1 MKSHLPLLIEI
12 LTEELPALPLLK
24 ELPHIV
30 EKWQTIAKKHNI
42 TSSPTLYY
50 TPRRLVLYEDT
61 EELPALPLLKE
72 LPHIVEKWQTIAKKH
87 NITSSPTLY
96 YTPRRLVL
104 YEESFVAQ
112 SPDSL
117 IESYGPPLSIAYVDG
132 DKTKGLSKA
141 GESFYKKNNLP
152 LDYELETK
160 IKDNKEVLYYAIT
173 QSGVATSSL
182 LESMV
187 VEWLDSLH
195 FGKSMFW
202 GDVEQSFIRPVRNI
216 LILLGEQSIC
226 VNAFNR
232 HFGKQAQTFIH
243 RDVSFEPLAIT
254 SIEQYFDTLEKNFV
268 ILSQHKR
275 KELILSQIAEL
286 ESNHK
291 IQVEIDPDLLNEIVA
306 ITEYPRAAYGSFDSS
321 FLTLPSEVIITSMKE
336 NQRYFAT
343 YKDSALHNGFVLVS
357 NSTAKDLMPI
367 VQGNQK
373 VLVIITS
380 MKENQRYFATYKDSA
395 LHNGFVLVSNST
407 AKDLMPIVQ
416 GNQKVLKA
424 RLADAMFFYENDL
437 KKGFTPELLEQI
449 VFVDGLGSLLDKS
462 KRESTLA
469 NALLESFAPAL
480 EMDKNEAKQILA
492 QATKYAKADLLTEM
506 VYEFT
511 ELQGIMG
518 YYYAKNFGMHPL
530 VALSIKEQYLPTGE
544 DSALPSH
551 ILSAILALSI
561 KLDNIFALFSI
572 DKIPIF
578 ALFSIDKIPTG
589 SKDPFALRR
598 AANGVIKIITH
609 YDLDFDLLYDM
620 PRLYQAGGYKPSD
633 MQRIEQFFVERLE
646 GMLKINPSIIRS
658 VLNARINGKRVLNL
672 KSIIRNAK
680 ALNAF
685 FEKSDKQALV
695 SLFKRVANILSDE
708 IKPTHIDESLLKFPE
723 EIALF
728 QALKH
733 IKSQT
738 LTLEI
743 DSQIAAL
750 FALKEPLEAFF
761 NSVLVNDENNAIKT
775 NRQMLV
781 FSVHS
786 EFLRI
791 GDMREITL

>member
-24 ELPHIV
+24 ELPHIIQ
-30 EKWQTIAKKHNI
+30 KWQNIAKKHNI
-42 TSSPTLYY
+42 SS
-50 TPRRLVLYEDT
+50 
-61 EELPALPLLKE
+61 A
-72 LPHIVEKWQTIAKKH
+72 
-87 NITSSPTLY
+87 PTLY

-104 YEESFVAQ
+104 YEEGFLAHT
-112 SPDSL
+112 PDSL
-117 IESYGPPLSIAYVDG
+117 IESYGPPLSIAYIDG

-152 LDYELETK
+152 LDYELETR

-173 QSGVATSSL
+173 QKGVETSSL

-187 VEWLDSLH
+187 VEWLHSLQ

-232 HFGKQAQTFIH
+232 HFGKVAQTFVH
-243 RDVSFEPLAIT
+243 RDVSFEPFNIA
-254 SIEQYFDTLEKNFV
+254 SIEQYFDTLKNNFV
-268 ILSQHKR
+268 ILNQHER
-275 KELILSQIAEL
+275 KELILSQIATL
-286 ESNHK
+286 ESTHK
-291 IQVEIDPDLLNEIVA
+291 IKVEIDTDLLEEIVA

-321 FLTLPSEVIITSMKE
+321 FLALPSEVIITSMKE

-357 NSTAKDLMPI
+357 NSTAKDL
-367 VQGNQK
+367 
-373 VLVIITS
+373 S
-380 MKENQRYFATYKDSA
+380 
-395 LHNGFVLVSNST
+395 
-407 AKDLMPIVQ
+407 PIVQ

-449 VFVDGLGSLLDKS
+449 VFVEDLGSLLDKS
-462 KRESTLA
+462 KRESALA
-469 NALLESFAPAL
+469 NTLLESFAPAL
-480 EMDKNEAKQILA
+480 DSIDMDKQQAEQILT

-511 ELQGIMG
+511 ELQGVMG
-518 YYYAKNFGMHPL
+518 YYYAKSFGMHPL
-530 VALSIKEQYLPTGE
+530 VALAIKEQYLPTGE

-572 DKIPIF
+572 DKIP
-578 ALFSIDKIPTG
+578 SG

-598 AANGVIKIITH
+598 AANGVIKIINH

-620 PRLYQAGGYKPSD
+620 PRLYQAGGYKISD
-633 MQRIEQFFVERLE
+633 MKRIEQFFIERLE
-646 GMLKINPSIIRS
+646 GALKINPSIIRS
-658 VLNARINGKRVLNL
+658 VLKARVNNKRVLNL
-672 KSIIRNAK
+672 KNIIRNAK

-708 IKPTHIDESLLKFPE
+708 IKPTHIDESLLKLPE

-728 QALKH
+728 QALKSL
-733 IKSQT
+733 KSQT
-738 LTLEI
+738 FTADA
-743 DSQIAAL
+743 DSQITTL
-750 FALKEPLEAFF
+750 FRLKEPLEAFF

>member
-24 ELPHIV
+24 ELPHIIQ
-30 EKWQTIAKKHNI
+30 KWQNIAKKHNI
-42 TSSPTLYY
+42 SS
-50 TPRRLVLYEDT
+50 
-61 EELPALPLLKE
+61 A
-72 LPHIVEKWQTIAKKH
+72 
-87 NITSSPTLY
+87 PTLY

-104 YEESFVAQ
+104 YEEGFLAHT
-112 SPDSL
+112 PDSL
-117 IESYGPPLSIAYVDG
+117 IESYGPPLSIAYIDG

-152 LDYELETK
+152 LDYELETR

-173 QSGVATSSL
+173 QKGVATSSL

-187 VEWLDSLH
+187 VEWLHSLQ

-202 GDVEQSFIRPVRNI
+202 GDVEQGFIRPVRNI

-226 VNAFNR
+226 VNTFNR
-232 HFGKQAQTFIH
+232 HFGKVAQTFVH
-243 RDVSFEPLAIT
+243 RDVSFEPFNIA
-254 SIEQYFDTLEKNFV
+254 SIEQYFDTLKNNFV
-268 ILSQHKR
+268 ILNQHER

-286 ESNHK
+286 ESAHK
-291 IQVEIDPDLLNEIVA
+291 IQVEIDTDLLNEIVA

-321 FLTLPSEVIITSMKE
+321 FLALPSEVIITSMKE

-343 YKDSALHNGFVLVS
+343 YKDSVLHNGFVLVS
-357 NSTAKDLMPI
+357 NSTAKDL
-367 VQGNQK
+367 
-373 VLVIITS
+373 S
-380 MKENQRYFATYKDSA
+380 
-395 LHNGFVLVSNST
+395 
-407 AKDLMPIVQ
+407 PIVQ

-462 KRESTLA
+462 KRESALA

-480 EMDKNEAKQILA
+480 DSMDTPKDEARQILT

-511 ELQGIMG
+511 ELQGVMG

-572 DKIPIF
+572 DKIP
-578 ALFSIDKIPTG
+578 TG

-609 YDLDFDLLYDM
+609 YDLDFDLLYDI
-620 PRLYQAGGYKPSD
+620 PRLYQAGGYKISD
-633 MQRIEQFFVERLE
+633 MKRIEQFFIERLE
-646 GMLKINPSIIRS
+646 GALKINPSIIRS
-658 VLNARINGKRVLNL
+658 VLKARVNNKRVLNL

-708 IKPTHIDESLLKFPE
+708 IKPTHIDESLLKLPE

-728 QALKH
+728 QALKSL
-733 IKSQT
+733 KSQT
-738 LTLEI
+738 FTADA
-743 DSQIAAL
+743 DSQITTL
-750 FALKEPLEAFF
+750 FRLKEPLEAFF

>member
-24 ELPHIV
+24 ELPHIIQ
-30 EKWQTIAKKHNI
+30 KWQNIAKKHNI
-42 TSSPTLYY
+42 SST
-50 TPRRLVLYEDT
+50 
-61 EELPALPLLKE
+61 
-72 LPHIVEKWQTIAKKH
+72 
-87 NITSSPTLY
+87 PTLY

-104 YEESFVAQ
+104 YEEGFLAHT
-112 SPDSL
+112 PDSL
-117 IESYGPPLSIAYVDG
+117 IESYGPPLSIAYIDG

-152 LDYELETK
+152 LDYELETR

-173 QSGVATSSL
+173 QKGVETSSL

-187 VEWLDSLH
+187 VEWLHSLQ

-232 HFGKQAQTFIH
+232 HFGKVAQTFVH
-243 RDVSFEPLAIT
+243 RDVSFEPFNIA
-254 SIEQYFDTLEKNFV
+254 SIEQYFDTLKNNFV
-268 ILSQHKR
+268 ILNQHER
-275 KELILSQIAEL
+275 KELILSQIATL
-286 ESNHK
+286 ESTHK
-291 IQVEIDPDLLNEIVA
+291 IKVEIDTDLLEEIVA

-321 FLTLPSEVIITSMKE
+321 FLALPSEVIITSMKE

-343 YKDSALHNGFVLVS
+343 YKDSVLHNGFVLVS
-357 NSTAKDLMPI
+357 NSTAKDL
-367 VQGNQK
+367 
-373 VLVIITS
+373 S
-380 MKENQRYFATYKDSA
+380 
-395 LHNGFVLVSNST
+395 
-407 AKDLMPIVQ
+407 PIVQ

-462 KRESTLA
+462 KRESALA

-480 EMDKNEAKQILA
+480 DSIDMDKQQAKQILT

-511 ELQGIMG
+511 ELQGVMG
-518 YYYAKNFGMHPL
+518 YYYAKSFGMHPL
-530 VALSIKEQYLPTGE
+530 VALAIKEQYLPTGE

-561 KLDNIFALFSI
+561 KLDN
-572 DKIPIF
+572 IF

-633 MQRIEQFFVERLE
+633 MKRIEQFFIERLE
-646 GMLKINPSIIRS
+646 GTLKINPSIIRS
-658 VLNARINGKRVLNL
+658 VLKARVNNKRVLNL

-708 IKPTHIDESLLKFPE
+708 IKPTHIDESLLKLPE

-728 QALKH
+728 QALKSL
-733 IKSQT
+733 KSQT
-738 LTLEI
+738 FTADA
-743 DSQIAAL
+743 DSQITTL
-750 FALKEPLEAFF
+750 FRLKEPLEAFF

>member
-24 ELPHIV
+24 ELPHIIQ
-30 EKWQTIAKKHNI
+30 KWQSIAKKHNV
-42 TSSPTLYY
+42 SST
-50 TPRRLVLYEDT
+50 
-61 EELPALPLLKE
+61 
-72 LPHIVEKWQTIAKKH
+72 
-87 NITSSPTLY
+87 PTLY

-104 YEESFVAQ
+104 YEEGFLAHT
-112 SPDSL
+112 PDSL
-117 IESYGPPLSIAYVDG
+117 IESYGPPLSIAYIDG

-152 LDYELETK
+152 LEQELETR

-173 QSGVATSSL
+173 QKGVETSSL

-187 VEWLDSLH
+187 VEWLHSLQ

-202 GDVEQSFIRPVRNI
+202 GDVEQGFIRPVRNI

-232 HFGKQAQTFIH
+232 HFGKQAQTFVH
-243 RDVSFEPLAIT
+243 RDVSFEPFKIT
-254 SIEQYFDTLEKNFV
+254 SIEQYFDTLQKNFV
-268 ILSQHKR
+268 ILSQDKR

-286 ESNHK
+286 ESAHK
-291 IQVEIDPDLLNEIVA
+291 IQVEIDTDLLNEIVA
-306 ITEYPRAAYGSFDSS
+306 ITEYPQAAYGSFDSS
-321 FLTLPSEVIITSMKE
+321 FLALPSEVIITSMKE

-343 YKDSALHNGFVLVS
+343 YKDSVLHNGFVLVS
-357 NSTAKDLMPI
+357 NSTAKDL
-367 VQGNQK
+367 
-373 VLVIITS
+373 
-380 MKENQRYFATYKDSA
+380 
-395 LHNGFVLVSNST
+395 ST
-407 AKDLMPIVQ
+407 IVQ

-449 VFVDGLGSLLDKS
+449 VFVENLGSLLDKS
-462 KRESTLA
+462 KRESALA

-480 EMDKNEAKQILA
+480 DSIDMPKDEARQILT

-511 ELQGIMG
+511 ELQGVMG
-518 YYYAKNFGMHPL
+518 YYYAKNFCFHPL
-530 VALSIKEQYLPTGE
+530 VALAIKEQYLPTGE

-572 DKIPIF
+572 DKIP
-578 ALFSIDKIPTG
+578 SG

-598 AANGVIKIITH
+598 AANGVIKIINH
-609 YDLDFDLLYDM
+609 YDLDFDLLSDM
-620 PRLYQAGGYKPSD
+620 PRLYQAGGYKISD
-633 MQRIEQFFVERLE
+633 MKRIEQFFIERLE
-646 GMLKINPSIIRS
+646 GALKINPSIIRS
-658 VLNARINGKRVLNL
+658 VLKARVNNKRVLNL
-672 KSIIRNAK
+672 KNIIRNTK

-708 IKPTHIDESLLKFPE
+708 IKPTHIDESLLKLPQ

-728 QALKH
+728 QALKSL
-733 IKSQT
+733 KSQA
-738 LTLEI
+738 LAADV
-743 DSQIAAL
+743 DSQITAL
-750 FALKEPLEAFF
+750 FSLKEPLEAFF

>member
-1 MKSHLPLLIEI
+1 M
-12 LTEELPALPLLK
+12 
-24 ELPHIV
+24 
-30 EKWQTIAKKHNI
+30 
-42 TSSPTLYY
+42 
-50 TPRRLVLYEDT
+50 
-61 EELPALPLLKE
+61 
-72 LPHIVEKWQTIAKKH
+72 
-87 NITSSPTLY
+87 
-96 YTPRRLVL
+96 
-104 YEESFVAQ
+104 
-112 SPDSL
+112 
-117 IESYGPPLSIAYVDG
+117 
-132 DKTKGLSKA
+132 
-141 GESFYKKNNLP
+141 
-152 LDYELETK
+152 
-160 IKDNKEVLYYAIT
+160 
-173 QSGVATSSL
+173 ATSSL

-187 VEWLDSLH
+187 VEWLHSLQ

-232 HFGKQAQTFIH
+232 HFGKVAQTFVH
-243 RDVSFEPLAIT
+243 RDVSFEPFNIA
-254 SIEQYFDTLEKNFV
+254 SIEQYFDTLKNNFV
-268 ILSQHKR
+268 ILNQHER

-286 ESNHK
+286 ESAHK
-291 IQVEIDPDLLNEIVA
+291 IQVEIDTDLLNEIVA

-321 FLTLPSEVIITSMKE
+321 FLALPSEVIITSMKE

-343 YKDSALHNGFVLVS
+343 YKDSVLHNGFVLVS
-357 NSTAKDLMPI
+357 NSTAKDL
-367 VQGNQK
+367 
-373 VLVIITS
+373 S
-380 MKENQRYFATYKDSA
+380 
-395 LHNGFVLVSNST
+395 
-407 AKDLMPIVQ
+407 PIVQ

-449 VFVDGLGSLLDKS
+449 VFVEDLGSLLDKS
-462 KRESTLA
+462 KRESALA

-480 EMDKNEAKQILA
+480 DLMDTPKDEARQILT

-511 ELQGIMG
+511 ELQGVMG
-518 YYYAKNFGMHPL
+518 YYYAKSFGMHPL
-530 VALSIKEQYLPTGE
+530 VALAIKEQYLPTGE

-572 DKIPIF
+572 DKIP
-578 ALFSIDKIPTG
+578 TG

-609 YDLDFDLLYDM
+609 YDLDFDLLSDM
-620 PRLYQAGGYKPSD
+620 PKLYQAGGYKPSD
-633 MQRIEQFFVERLE
+633 MKRIEQFFIERLE
-646 GMLKINPSIIRS
+646 GALKINPSIIRS
-658 VLNARINGKRVLNL
+658 VLKARVNNKRVLNL
-672 KSIIRNAK
+672 KNIIRNAK

-708 IKPTHIDESLLKFPE
+708 IKPTHIDESLLKLPE

-728 QALKH
+728 QALKSL
-733 IKSQT
+733 KSQT
-738 LTLEI
+738 FTADA
-743 DSQIAAL
+743 DSQITTL
-750 FALKEPLEAFF
+750 FRLKEPLEAFF

>member
-24 ELPHIV
+24 ELPHIIQ
-30 EKWQTIAKKHNI
+30 KWQNIAKKHNI
-42 TSSPTLYY
+42 SST
-50 TPRRLVLYEDT
+50 
-61 EELPALPLLKE
+61 
-72 LPHIVEKWQTIAKKH
+72 
-87 NITSSPTLY
+87 PTLY

-104 YEESFVAQ
+104 YEEGFLAHT
-112 SPDSL
+112 PDSL
-117 IESYGPPLSIAYVDG
+117 IESYGPPLSIAYIDG

-152 LDYELETK
+152 LDYELETR

-173 QSGVATSSL
+173 QKGVKTSSL

-187 VEWLDSLH
+187 VEWLHSLQ

-232 HFGKQAQTFIH
+232 HFGKVAQTFVH
-243 RDVSFEPLAIT
+243 RDVSFEPFNIA
-254 SIEQYFDTLEKNFV
+254 SIEQYFDTLKNNFV
-268 ILSQHKR
+268 ILNQHER

-286 ESNHK
+286 ESAHK
-291 IQVEIDPDLLNEIVA
+291 IKVEIDTDLLEEIVA

-321 FLTLPSEVIITSMKE
+321 FLALPSEVIITSMKE

-343 YKDSALHNGFVLVS
+343 YKDSVLHNGFVLVS
-357 NSTAKDLMPI
+357 NSTAKDL
-367 VQGNQK
+367 N
-373 VLVIITS
+373 
-380 MKENQRYFATYKDSA
+380 
-395 LHNGFVLVSNST
+395 
-407 AKDLMPIVQ
+407 PIVQ

-449 VFVDGLGSLLDKS
+449 VFVEDLGSLLDKS
-462 KRESTLA
+462 KRESALA

-480 EMDKNEAKQILA
+480 DSMDTPKDEAKRILT

-511 ELQGIMG
+511 ELQGVMG
-518 YYYAKNFGMHPL
+518 YYYAKSFGMHPL
-530 VALSIKEQYLPTGE
+530 VALAIKEQYLPTGE

-572 DKIPIF
+572 DKIP
-578 ALFSIDKIPTG
+578 TG

-598 AANGVIKIITH
+598 AANGVIKIINH

-620 PRLYQAGGYKPSD
+620 PKLYQAGGYKISD
-633 MQRIEQFFVERLE
+633 MKRIEQFFIERLE
-646 GMLKINPSIIRS
+646 GALKINPSIIRS
-658 VLNARINGKRVLNL
+658 VLKARVNNKRVLNL

-708 IKPTHIDESLLKFPE
+708 IKPTHIDESLLKLPE

-728 QALKH
+728 QALKSL
-733 IKSQT
+733 KSQT
-738 LTLEI
+738 FTADA
-743 DSQIAAL
+743 DSQITTL
-750 FALKEPLEAFF
+750 FRLKEPLEAFF

>member
-12 LTEELPALPLLK
+12 L
-24 ELPHIV
+24 
-30 EKWQTIAKKHNI
+30 
-42 TSSPTLYY
+42 
-50 TPRRLVLYEDT
+50 T

-187 VEWLDSLH
+187 VEWLDSLQ

-202 GDVEQSFIRPVRNI
+202 GDVEQGFIRPVRNI

-373 VLVIITS
+373 VL
-380 MKENQRYFATYKDSA
+380 
-395 LHNGFVLVSNST
+395 
-407 AKDLMPIVQ
+407 
-416 GNQKVLKA
+416 KA

-469 NALLESFAPAL
+469 NALLESFAPTL
-480 EMDKNEAKQILA
+480 EMDKNEAEQILT

-511 ELQGIMG
+511 ELQGVMG

-561 KLDNIFALFSI
+561 KLDN
-572 DKIPIF
+572 IF

>member
-24 ELPHIV
+24 ELPHIIQ
-30 EKWQTIAKKHNI
+30 KWQSIAKKHNV
-42 TSSPTLYY
+42 SST
-50 TPRRLVLYEDT
+50 
-61 EELPALPLLKE
+61 
-72 LPHIVEKWQTIAKKH
+72 
-87 NITSSPTLY
+87 PTLY

-104 YEESFVAQ
+104 YEEGFLAHT
-112 SPDSL
+112 PDSL
-117 IESYGPPLSIAYVDG
+117 IESYGPPLSIAYIDG

-152 LDYELETK
+152 LEQELETR

-173 QSGVATSSL
+173 QKGVETSSL

-187 VEWLDSLH
+187 VEWLHSLQ

-202 GDVEQSFIRPVRNI
+202 GDVEQGFIRPVRNI

-232 HFGKQAQTFIH
+232 HFGKQAQTFVH
-243 RDVSFEPLAIT
+243 RDVSFEPFKIT
-254 SIEQYFDTLEKNFV
+254 SIEQYFDTLQKNFV
-268 ILSQHKR
+268 ILSQDKR

-286 ESNHK
+286 ESAHK
-291 IQVEIDPDLLNEIVA
+291 IQVEIDTDLLNEIVA
-306 ITEYPRAAYGSFDSS
+306 ITEYPQAAYGSFDSS
-321 FLTLPSEVIITSMKE
+321 FLALPSEVIITSMKE

-343 YKDSALHNGFVLVS
+343 YKDSVLHNGFVLVS
-357 NSTAKDLMPI
+357 NSTAKDL
-367 VQGNQK
+367 
-373 VLVIITS
+373 S
-380 MKENQRYFATYKDSA
+380 
-395 LHNGFVLVSNST
+395 
-407 AKDLMPIVQ
+407 PIVQ

-449 VFVDGLGSLLDKS
+449 VFVENLGSLLDKS
-462 KRESTLA
+462 KRESALA

-480 EMDKNEAKQILA
+480 DSIDMPKDEARQILT

-511 ELQGIMG
+511 ELQGVMG
-518 YYYAKNFGMHPL
+518 YYYAKNFCFHPL
-530 VALSIKEQYLPTGE
+530 VALAIKEQYLPTGE

-572 DKIPIF
+572 DKIP
-578 ALFSIDKIPTG
+578 SG

-598 AANGVIKIITH
+598 AANGVIKIINH
-609 YDLDFDLLYDM
+609 YDLDFDLLSDM
-620 PRLYQAGGYKPSD
+620 PRLYQAGGYKISD
-633 MQRIEQFFVERLE
+633 MKRIEQFFIERLE
-646 GMLKINPSIIRS
+646 GALKINPSIIRS
-658 VLNARINGKRVLNL
+658 VLKARVNNKRVLNL
-672 KSIIRNAK
+672 KNIIRNTK

-695 SLFKRVANILSDE
+695 SLFRRVANILSDE
-708 IKPTHIDESLLKFPE
+708 IKPTHIDESLLKLPQ

-728 QALKH
+728 QALKSL
-733 IKSQT
+733 KSQA
-738 LTLEI
+738 LAADV
-743 DSQIAAL
+743 DSQITAL
-750 FALKEPLEAFF
+750 FSLKEPLEAFF

>member
-1 MKSHLPLLIEI
+1 MKSHHPSHLPLLIEI

-24 ELPHIV
+24 ELPHIIQ
-30 EKWQTIAKKHNI
+30 KWQNIAKKHNI
-42 TSSPTLYY
+42 SST
-50 TPRRLVLYEDT
+50 
-61 EELPALPLLKE
+61 
-72 LPHIVEKWQTIAKKH
+72 
-87 NITSSPTLY
+87 PTLY

-104 YEESFVAQ
+104 YEEGFLAHT
-112 SPDSL
+112 PDSL
-117 IESYGPPLSIAYVDG
+117 IESYGPPLSIAYIDG

-152 LDYELETK
+152 LDYELETR

-173 QSGVATSSL
+173 QKGVKTSSL

-187 VEWLDSLH
+187 VEWLHSLQ

-232 HFGKQAQTFIH
+232 HFGKVAQTFVH
-243 RDVSFEPLAIT
+243 RDVSFEPFTIT
-254 SIEQYFDTLEKNFV
+254 SIEQYFDTLKNNFV
-268 ILSQHKR
+268 ILNQHER
-275 KELILSQIAEL
+275 KELILSQIATL
-286 ESNHK
+286 ESTHK
-291 IQVEIDPDLLNEIVA
+291 IKVEIDTDLLEEIVA

-321 FLTLPSEVIITSMKE
+321 FLALPSEVIITSMKE

-343 YKDSALHNGFVLVS
+343 YKDSVLHNGFVLVS
-357 NSTAKDLMPI
+357 NSTAKDL
-367 VQGNQK
+367 
-373 VLVIITS
+373 S
-380 MKENQRYFATYKDSA
+380 
-395 LHNGFVLVSNST
+395 
-407 AKDLMPIVQ
+407 PIVQ

-449 VFVDGLGSLLDKS
+449 VFVENLGSLLDKS
-462 KRESTLA
+462 KRESALA
-469 NALLESFAPAL
+469 NTLLESFAPAL
-480 EMDKNEAKQILA
+480 DSMDTPKDEAKRILT

-511 ELQGIMG
+511 ELQGVMG
-518 YYYAKNFGMHPL
+518 YYYAKSFGMHPL
-530 VALSIKEQYLPTGE
+530 VALAIKEQYLPTGE

-572 DKIPIF
+572 DKIP
-578 ALFSIDKIPTG
+578 TG

-609 YDLDFDLLYDM
+609 YDLDFDLLSDM
-620 PRLYQAGGYKPSD
+620 PRLYQAGGYKISD
-633 MQRIEQFFVERLE
+633 MKRIEQFFIERLE
-646 GMLKINPSIIRS
+646 GALKINPSIIRS
-658 VLNARINGKRVLNL
+658 VLKARVNNKRVLNL

-708 IKPTHIDESLLKFPE
+708 IKPTHIDESLLKLPE

-728 QALKH
+728 QALKSL
-733 IKSQT
+733 KSQT
-738 LTLEI
+738 FTADA
-743 DSQIAAL
+743 DSQITTL
-750 FALKEPLEAFF
+750 FRLKEPLEAFF

>member
-24 ELPHIV
+24 ELPHIIQ
-30 EKWQTIAKKHNI
+30 KWQSIAKKHNV
-42 TSSPTLYY
+42 SST
-50 TPRRLVLYEDT
+50 
-61 EELPALPLLKE
+61 
-72 LPHIVEKWQTIAKKH
+72 
-87 NITSSPTLY
+87 PTLY

-104 YEESFVAQ
+104 YEEGFLAHT
-112 SPDSL
+112 PDSL
-117 IESYGPPLSIAYVDG
+117 IESYGPPLSIAYIDG

-152 LDYELETK
+152 LEQELETR

-173 QSGVATSSL
+173 QKGVETSSL

-187 VEWLDSLH
+187 VEWLHSLQ

-202 GDVEQSFIRPVRNI
+202 GDVEQGFIRPVRNI

-232 HFGKQAQTFIH
+232 HFGKQAQTFVH
-243 RDVSFEPLAIT
+243 RDVSFEPFKIT
-254 SIEQYFDTLEKNFV
+254 SIEQYFDTLQKNFV
-268 ILSQHKR
+268 ILSQDKR

-286 ESNHK
+286 ESAHK
-291 IQVEIDPDLLNEIVA
+291 IQVEIDTDLLNEIVA
-306 ITEYPRAAYGSFDSS
+306 ITEYPQAAYGSFDSS
-321 FLTLPSEVIITSMKE
+321 FLALPSEVIITSMKE

-343 YKDSALHNGFVLVS
+343 YKDSVLHNGFVLVS
-357 NSTAKDLMPI
+357 NSTAKDL
-367 VQGNQK
+367 
-373 VLVIITS
+373 S
-380 MKENQRYFATYKDSA
+380 
-395 LHNGFVLVSNST
+395 
-407 AKDLMPIVQ
+407 PIVQ

-449 VFVDGLGSLLDKS
+449 VFVENLGSLLDKS
-462 KRESTLA
+462 KRESALA

-480 EMDKNEAKQILA
+480 DSIDMPKDEARQILT

-511 ELQGIMG
+511 ELQGVMG
-518 YYYAKNFGMHPL
+518 YYYAKNFCFHPL
-530 VALSIKEQYLPTGE
+530 VALAIKEQYLPTGE

-572 DKIPIF
+572 DKIP
-578 ALFSIDKIPTG
+578 SG

-598 AANGVIKIITH
+598 AANGVIKIINH
-609 YDLDFDLLYDM
+609 YDLDFDLLSDM
-620 PRLYQAGGYKPSD
+620 PRLYQAGGYKISD
-633 MQRIEQFFVERLE
+633 MKRIEQFFIERLE
-646 GMLKINPSIIRS
+646 GALKINPSIIRS
-658 VLNARINGKRVLNL
+658 VLKARVNNKRVLNL
-672 KSIIRNAK
+672 KNIIRNTK

-708 IKPTHIDESLLKFPE
+708 IKPTHIDESLLKLPQ

-728 QALKH
+728 QALKSL
-733 IKSQT
+733 KSQT
-738 LTLEI
+738 LAADV
-743 DSQIAAL
+743 DSQITAL
-750 FALKEPLEAFF
+750 FSLKEPLEAFF

>member
-24 ELPHIV
+24 ELPHIIQ
-30 EKWQTIAKKHNI
+30 KWQNIAKKHNI
-42 TSSPTLYY
+42 SST
-50 TPRRLVLYEDT
+50 
-61 EELPALPLLKE
+61 
-72 LPHIVEKWQTIAKKH
+72 
-87 NITSSPTLY
+87 PTLY

-104 YEESFVAQ
+104 YEEGFLAHT
-112 SPDSL
+112 PDSL
-117 IESYGPPLSIAYVDG
+117 IESYGPPLSIAYIDG

-152 LDYELETK
+152 LDYELETR

-173 QSGVATSSL
+173 QKGVETSSL

-187 VEWLDSLH
+187 VEWLHSLQ

-232 HFGKQAQTFIH
+232 HFGKVAQTFVH
-243 RDVSFEPLAIT
+243 RDVSFEPFNIA
-254 SIEQYFDTLEKNFV
+254 SIEQYFDTLKNNFV
-268 ILSQHKR
+268 ILNQHER

-286 ESNHK
+286 ESAHK
-291 IQVEIDPDLLNEIVA
+291 IQVEIDTDLLEEIVA

-321 FLTLPSEVIITSMKE
+321 FLALPSEVIITSMKE

-343 YKDSALHNGFVLVS
+343 YKDSVLHNGFVLVS
-357 NSTAKDLMPI
+357 NSTAKDL
-367 VQGNQK
+367 
-373 VLVIITS
+373 S
-380 MKENQRYFATYKDSA
+380 
-395 LHNGFVLVSNST
+395 
-407 AKDLMPIVQ
+407 PIVQ

-449 VFVDGLGSLLDKS
+449 VFVEDLGSLLDKS
-462 KRESTLA
+462 KRESALA

-480 EMDKNEAKQILA
+480 DSMDTPKDEAKRILT

-511 ELQGIMG
+511 ELQGVMG
-518 YYYAKNFGMHPL
+518 YYYAKSFGMHPL
-530 VALSIKEQYLPTGE
+530 VALAIKEQYLPTGE

-572 DKIPIF
+572 DKIP
-578 ALFSIDKIPTG
+578 SG

-598 AANGVIKIITH
+598 AANGVIKIINH
-609 YDLDFDLLYDM
+609 YDLDFDLLYDI
-620 PRLYQAGGYKPSD
+620 PRLYQAGGYKISD
-633 MQRIEQFFVERLE
+633 MKRIEQFFIERLE
-646 GMLKINPSIIRS
+646 GALKINPSIIRS
-658 VLNARINGKRVLNL
+658 VLKARVNNKRVLNL
-672 KSIIRNAK
+672 KNIIRNAK

-708 IKPTHIDESLLKFPE
+708 LKPTHIDESLLKLPE

-728 QALKH
+728 QALKSL
-733 IKSQT
+733 KSQA
-738 LTLEI
+738 LAADV
-743 DSQIAAL
+743 DSQITAL
-750 FALKEPLEAFF
+750 FSLKEPLEAFF

>member
-42 TSSPTLYY
+42 T
-50 TPRRLVLYEDT
+50 
-61 EELPALPLLKE
+61 
-72 LPHIVEKWQTIAKKH
+72 
-87 NITSSPTLY
+87 NITSSPKLY

-117 IESYGPPLSIAYVDG
+117 IESYGPPLSIAYIDG

-187 VEWLDSLH
+187 VEWLDSLQ

-232 HFGKQAQTFIH
+232 HFGKVAQTFVH

-286 ESNHK
+286 ESNYK
-291 IQVEIDPDLLNEIVA
+291 IQVEIDTDLLNEIVA

-321 FLTLPSEVIITSMKE
+321 FLTLPSE
-336 NQRYFAT
+336 
-343 YKDSALHNGFVLVS
+343 
-357 NSTAKDLMPI
+357 
-367 VQGNQK
+367 
-373 VLVIITS
+373 VIITS

-469 NALLESFAPAL
+469 NALLESFAPTL

-561 KLDNIFALFSI
+561 KLDN
-572 DKIPIF
+572 IF

-708 IKPTHIDESLLKFPE
+708 IKPTHIDESLLKLPE

-738 LTLEI
+738 LALEI

>member
-50 TPRRLVLYEDT
+50 TPRRLVLYE
-61 EELPALPLLKE
+61 
-72 LPHIVEKWQTIAKKH
+72 
-87 NITSSPTLY
+87 
-96 YTPRRLVL
+96 
-104 YEESFVAQ
+104 ESFVTQ

-117 IESYGPPLSIAYVDG
+117 IESYGPPLSIAYIDG

-187 VEWLDSLH
+187 VEWLDSLQ

-202 GDVEQSFIRPVRNI
+202 GDVEQGFIRPVRNI

-232 HFGKQAQTFIH
+232 HFGKVAQTFVH
-243 RDVSFEPLAIT
+243 RDVSFEPLTIT

-286 ESNHK
+286 ESNYK
-291 IQVEIDPDLLNEIVA
+291 IQVEIDTDLLNEIVA

-321 FLTLPSEVIITSMKE
+321 FLTLPSE
-336 NQRYFAT
+336 
-343 YKDSALHNGFVLVS
+343 
-357 NSTAKDLMPI
+357 
-367 VQGNQK
+367 
-373 VLVIITS
+373 VIITS

-480 EMDKNEAKQILA
+480 ETDKNEAKQILA

-561 KLDNIFALFSI
+561 KLDN
-572 DKIPIF
+572 IF

-708 IKPTHIDESLLKFPE
+708 IKPTHIDESLLKLPE

>member
-24 ELPHIV
+24 ELPHIIQ
-30 EKWQTIAKKHNI
+30 KWQSIAKKHNI
-42 TSSPTLYY
+42 GST
-50 TPRRLVLYEDT
+50 
-61 EELPALPLLKE
+61 
-72 LPHIVEKWQTIAKKH
+72 
-87 NITSSPTLY
+87 PTLY

-104 YEESFVAQ
+104 YEEGFLAHT
-112 SPDSL
+112 PDSL
-117 IESYGPPLSIAYVDG
+117 IESYGPPLSIAYIDG

-152 LDYELETK
+152 LDYELETR

-173 QSGVATSSL
+173 QKGVETSSL

-187 VEWLDSLH
+187 VEWLHSLQ

-232 HFGKQAQTFIH
+232 HFGKVAQTFVH
-243 RDVSFEPLAIT
+243 RDVSFEPFNIA
-254 SIEQYFDTLEKNFV
+254 SIEQYFDTLKNNFV
-268 ILSQHKR
+268 ILNQHER
-275 KELILSQIAEL
+275 KELILSQIATL
-286 ESNHK
+286 ESTHK
-291 IQVEIDPDLLNEIVA
+291 IKVEIDTDLLNEIVA

-321 FLTLPSEVIITSMKE
+321 FLALPSEVIITSMKE

-343 YKDSALHNGFVLVS
+343 YKDSVLHNGFVLVS
-357 NSTAKDLMPI
+357 NSTAKDL
-367 VQGNQK
+367 
-373 VLVIITS
+373 S
-380 MKENQRYFATYKDSA
+380 
-395 LHNGFVLVSNST
+395 
-407 AKDLMPIVQ
+407 PIVQ

-449 VFVDGLGSLLDKS
+449 VFVEDLGSLLDKS
-462 KRESTLA
+462 KRESALA

-480 EMDKNEAKQILA
+480 DSMDTPKDEARQILT

-511 ELQGIMG
+511 ELQGVMG
-518 YYYAKNFGMHPL
+518 YYYAKSFGMHPL
-530 VALSIKEQYLPTGE
+530 VALAIKEQYLPTGE

-561 KLDNIFALFSI
+561 KLDN
-572 DKIPIF
+572 IF

-609 YDLDFDLLYDM
+609 YDLDFDLLYDI

-633 MQRIEQFFVERLE
+633 IKRIEQFFIERLE
-646 GMLKINPSIIRS
+646 GALKINPSIIRS
-658 VLNARINGKRVLNL
+658 VLKARVNNKRVLNL
-672 KSIIRNAK
+672 KNIIRNAK

-708 IKPTHIDESLLKFPE
+708 IKPTHIDESLLKLPE

-728 QALKH
+728 QALKSL
-733 IKSQT
+733 KSQT
-738 LTLEI
+738 FTADA
-743 DSQIAAL
+743 DSQITTL
-750 FALKEPLEAFF
+750 FRLKEPLEAFF

>member
-24 ELPHIV
+24 ELPHIIQ
-30 EKWQTIAKKHNI
+30 KWQSIAKKHNV
-42 TSSPTLYY
+42 SST
-50 TPRRLVLYEDT
+50 
-61 EELPALPLLKE
+61 
-72 LPHIVEKWQTIAKKH
+72 
-87 NITSSPTLY
+87 PTLY

-104 YEESFVAQ
+104 YEEGFLAHT
-112 SPDSL
+112 PDSL
-117 IESYGPPLSIAYVDG
+117 IESYGPPLSIAYIDG

-152 LDYELETK
+152 LEQELETR

-173 QSGVATSSL
+173 QKGVETSSL

-187 VEWLDSLH
+187 VEWLHSLQ

-202 GDVEQSFIRPVRNI
+202 GDVEQGFIRPVRNI

-232 HFGKQAQTFIH
+232 HFGKQAQTFVH
-243 RDVSFEPLAIT
+243 RDVSFEPFKIT
-254 SIEQYFDTLEKNFV
+254 SIEQYFDTLQKNFV
-268 ILSQHKR
+268 ILSQDKR

-286 ESNHK
+286 ESAHK
-291 IQVEIDPDLLNEIVA
+291 IQVEIDTDLLNEIVA
-306 ITEYPRAAYGSFDSS
+306 ITEYPQAAYGSFDSS
-321 FLTLPSEVIITSMKE
+321 FLALPSEVIITSMKE

-343 YKDSALHNGFVLVS
+343 YKDSVLHNGFVLVS
-357 NSTAKDLMPI
+357 NSTAKDL
-367 VQGNQK
+367 
-373 VLVIITS
+373 S
-380 MKENQRYFATYKDSA
+380 
-395 LHNGFVLVSNST
+395 
-407 AKDLMPIVQ
+407 PIVQ

-449 VFVDGLGSLLDKS
+449 VFVENLGSLLDKS
-462 KRESTLA
+462 KRESALA

-480 EMDKNEAKQILA
+480 DSIDMPKDEARQILT

-511 ELQGIMG
+511 ELQGVMG
-518 YYYAKNFGMHPL
+518 YYYAKNFCFHPL
-530 VALSIKEQYLPTGE
+530 VALAIKEQYLPTGE

-572 DKIPIF
+572 DKIP
-578 ALFSIDKIPTG
+578 SG

-598 AANGVIKIITH
+598 TANGVIKIINH
-609 YDLDFDLLYDM
+609 YDLDFDLLSDM
-620 PRLYQAGGYKPSD
+620 PRLYQAGGYKISD
-633 MQRIEQFFVERLE
+633 MKRIEQFFIERLE
-646 GMLKINPSIIRS
+646 GALKINLSIIRS
-658 VLNARINGKRVLNL
+658 VLKARVNNKRVLNL
-672 KSIIRNAK
+672 KNIIRNAK

-695 SLFKRVANILSDE
+695 SLFRRVANILSDE
-708 IKPTHIDESLLKFPE
+708 IKPTHIDESLLKLPQ

-728 QALKH
+728 QALKSL
-733 IKSQT
+733 KSQA
-738 LTLEI
+738 LTADV
-743 DSQIAAL
+743 DSQITAL
-750 FALKEPLEAFF
+750 FSLKEPLEAFF

>member
-1 MKSHLPLLIEI
+1 MKSHHPSHLPLLIEI

-24 ELPHIV
+24 ELPHIIQ
-30 EKWQTIAKKHNI
+30 KWQNIAKKHNI
-42 TSSPTLYY
+42 SST
-50 TPRRLVLYEDT
+50 
-61 EELPALPLLKE
+61 
-72 LPHIVEKWQTIAKKH
+72 
-87 NITSSPTLY
+87 PTLY

-104 YEESFVAQ
+104 YEEGFLAHT
-112 SPDSL
+112 PDSL
-117 IESYGPPLSIAYVDG
+117 IESYGPPLSIAYIDG

-152 LDYELETK
+152 LDYELETR

-173 QSGVATSSL
+173 QKGVETSSL

-187 VEWLDSLH
+187 VEWLHSLQ

-202 GDVEQSFIRPVRNI
+202 GDVEQGFIRPVRNI

-232 HFGKQAQTFIH
+232 HFGKVAQTFVH
-243 RDVSFEPLAIT
+243 RDVSFEPFNIA
-254 SIEQYFDTLEKNFV
+254 SIEQYFDTLKNNFV
-268 ILSQHKR
+268 ILNQHER
-275 KELILSQIAEL
+275 KELILSQIATL
-286 ESNHK
+286 ESTHK
-291 IQVEIDPDLLNEIVA
+291 IKVEIDTDLLNEIVA

-321 FLTLPSEVIITSMKE
+321 FLALPSEVIITSMKE

-343 YKDSALHNGFVLVS
+343 YKDSVLHNGFVLVS
-357 NSTAKDLMPI
+357 NSTAKDL
-367 VQGNQK
+367 
-373 VLVIITS
+373 S
-380 MKENQRYFATYKDSA
+380 
-395 LHNGFVLVSNST
+395 
-407 AKDLMPIVQ
+407 PIVQ

-449 VFVDGLGSLLDKS
+449 VFVEDLGSLLDKS
-462 KRESTLA
+462 KRESALA

-480 EMDKNEAKQILA
+480 DSMDTPKDEAKRILT

-511 ELQGIMG
+511 ELQGVMG
-518 YYYAKNFGMHPL
+518 YYYAKSFGMHPL
-530 VALSIKEQYLPTGE
+530 VALAIKEQYLPTGE

-561 KLDNIFALFSI
+561 KLDN
-572 DKIPIF
+572 IF

-620 PRLYQAGGYKPSD
+620 PRLYQAGGYKISD
-633 MQRIEQFFVERLE
+633 MKRIEQFFIERLE
-646 GMLKINPSIIRS
+646 GALKINPSIIRS
-658 VLNARINGKRVLNL
+658 VLKARVNNKRVLNL
-672 KSIIRNAK
+672 KSIIHNAK

-708 IKPTHIDESLLKFPE
+708 IKPTHIDESLLKLPE

-728 QALKH
+728 QALKSL
-733 IKSQT
+733 KSQA
-738 LTLEI
+738 LAADV

-750 FALKEPLEAFF
+750 FRLKEPLEAFF

>member
-24 ELPHIV
+24 ELPHIIQ
-30 EKWQTIAKKHNI
+30 KWQNIAKKHNI
-42 TSSPTLYY
+42 SS
-50 TPRRLVLYEDT
+50 
-61 EELPALPLLKE
+61 A
-72 LPHIVEKWQTIAKKH
+72 
-87 NITSSPTLY
+87 PTLY

-104 YEESFVAQ
+104 YEEGFLAHT
-112 SPDSL
+112 PDSL
-117 IESYGPPLSIAYVDG
+117 IESYGPPLSIAYIDG

-152 LDYELETK
+152 LDYELETR

-173 QSGVATSSL
+173 QKGVKTSSL

-187 VEWLDSLH
+187 VEWLHSLQ

-232 HFGKQAQTFIH
+232 HFGKIAQTFIH
-243 RDVSFEPLAIT
+243 RDVSFEPFKIT
-254 SIEQYFDTLEKNFV
+254 SIEQYFDTLKNNFV
-268 ILSQHKR
+268 ILNQHER

-286 ESNHK
+286 ESAHK
-291 IQVEIDPDLLNEIVA
+291 IQVEIDTDLLEEIVA

-321 FLTLPSEVIITSMKE
+321 FLALPSEVIITSMKE

-343 YKDSALHNGFVLVS
+343 YKDSVLHNGFVLVS
-357 NSTAKDLMPI
+357 NSTAKDL
-367 VQGNQK
+367 
-373 VLVIITS
+373 S
-380 MKENQRYFATYKDSA
+380 
-395 LHNGFVLVSNST
+395 
-407 AKDLMPIVQ
+407 PIVQ

-449 VFVDGLGSLLDKS
+449 VFVEDLGSLLDKS
-462 KRESTLA
+462 KRESALA

-480 EMDKNEAKQILA
+480 DSMDTPKDEAKRILT

-511 ELQGIMG
+511 ELQGVMG
-518 YYYAKNFGMHPL
+518 YYYAKSFGMHPL
-530 VALSIKEQYLPTGE
+530 VALAIKEQYLPTGE

-572 DKIPIF
+572 DKIP
-578 ALFSIDKIPTG
+578 SG

-598 AANGVIKIITH
+598 AANGVIKIINH

-620 PRLYQAGGYKPSD
+620 PRLYQAGGYKISD
-633 MQRIEQFFVERLE
+633 MKRIEQFFIERLE
-646 GMLKINPSIIRS
+646 GALKINPSIIRS
-658 VLNARINGKRVLNL
+658 VLKARVNNKRVLNL

-708 IKPTHIDESLLKFPE
+708 IKPTHIDESLLKLPE

-728 QALKH
+728 QALKSL
-733 IKSQT
+733 KSQT
-738 LTLEI
+738 FTADA
-743 DSQIAAL
+743 DSQITTL
-750 FALKEPLEAFF
+750 FRLKEPLEAFF

>member
-12 LTEELPALPLLK
+12 L
-24 ELPHIV
+24 
-30 EKWQTIAKKHNI
+30 
-42 TSSPTLYY
+42 
-50 TPRRLVLYEDT
+50 T

-187 VEWLDSLH
+187 VEWLDSLQ

-202 GDVEQSFIRPVRNI
+202 GDVEQGFIRPVRNI

-373 VLVIITS
+373 VL
-380 MKENQRYFATYKDSA
+380 
-395 LHNGFVLVSNST
+395 
-407 AKDLMPIVQ
+407 
-416 GNQKVLKA
+416 KA

-469 NALLESFAPAL
+469 NALLESFAPTL
-480 EMDKNEAKQILA
+480 EMDKNEAEQILT

-511 ELQGIMG
+511 ELQGVMG

-561 KLDNIFALFSI
+561 KLDN
-572 DKIPIF
+572 IF

-633 MQRIEQFFVERLE
+633 MQRIEHFFVERLE

>member
-24 ELPHIV
+24 ELPHIIQ
-30 EKWQTIAKKHNI
+30 KWQNIAKKHNI
-42 TSSPTLYY
+42 SST
-50 TPRRLVLYEDT
+50 
-61 EELPALPLLKE
+61 
-72 LPHIVEKWQTIAKKH
+72 
-87 NITSSPTLY
+87 PTLY

-104 YEESFVAQ
+104 YEEGFLAHT
-112 SPDSL
+112 PDSL
-117 IESYGPPLSIAYVDG
+117 IESYGPPLSIAYIDG

-152 LDYELETK
+152 LDYELETR

-173 QSGVATSSL
+173 QKGVKTSSL

-187 VEWLDSLH
+187 VEWLHSLQ

-232 HFGKQAQTFIH
+232 HFGKVAQTFVH
-243 RDVSFEPLAIT
+243 RDVSFEPFNIA
-254 SIEQYFDTLEKNFV
+254 SIEQYFDTLKNNFV
-268 ILSQHKR
+268 ILNQHER
-275 KELILSQIAEL
+275 KELILSQIATL
-286 ESNHK
+286 ESAHK
-291 IQVEIDPDLLNEIVA
+291 IKVEIDTDLLEEIVA

-321 FLTLPSEVIITSMKE
+321 FLALPSEVIITSMKE

-343 YKDSALHNGFVLVS
+343 YKDSMLHNGFVLVS
-357 NSTAKDLMPI
+357 NSTAKDL
-367 VQGNQK
+367 
-373 VLVIITS
+373 S
-380 MKENQRYFATYKDSA
+380 
-395 LHNGFVLVSNST
+395 
-407 AKDLMPIVQ
+407 PIVQ

-449 VFVDGLGSLLDKS
+449 VFVEDLGSLLDKS
-462 KRESTLA
+462 KRESALA
-469 NALLESFAPAL
+469 NALLEYFAPAL
-480 EMDKNEAKQILA
+480 DSMDTPKDEARQILT

-511 ELQGIMG
+511 ELQGVMG
-518 YYYAKNFGMHPL
+518 YYYAKSFGMHPL
-530 VALSIKEQYLPTGE
+530 VALAIKEQYLPTGE

-561 KLDNIFALFSI
+561 KLDN
-572 DKIPIF
+572 IF

-609 YDLDFDLLYDM
+609 YDLDFDLLYDI
-620 PRLYQAGGYKPSD
+620 PRLYQAGGYKISD
-633 MQRIEQFFVERLE
+633 MKRIEQFFIERLE
-646 GMLKINPSIIRS
+646 GALKINPSIIRS
-658 VLNARINGKRVLNL
+658 VLKARVNNKRVLNL

-708 IKPTHIDESLLKFPE
+708 IKPTHIDESLLKLPE

-728 QALKH
+728 QALKSL
-733 IKSQT
+733 KSQT
-738 LTLEI
+738 FTADA
-743 DSQIAAL
+743 DSQITTL
-750 FALKEPLEAFF
+750 FRLKEPLEAFF

>member
-24 ELPHIV
+24 ELPHIIQ
-30 EKWQTIAKKHNI
+30 KWQNIAKKHNI
-42 TSSPTLYY
+42 SS
-50 TPRRLVLYEDT
+50 
-61 EELPALPLLKE
+61 A
-72 LPHIVEKWQTIAKKH
+72 
-87 NITSSPTLY
+87 PTLY

-104 YEESFVAQ
+104 YEEGFLAHT
-112 SPDSL
+112 PDSL
-117 IESYGPPLSIAYVDG
+117 IESYGPPLSIAYIDG

-152 LDYELETK
+152 LDYELETR

-173 QSGVATSSL
+173 QKGVETSSL

-187 VEWLDSLH
+187 VEWLHSLQ

-232 HFGKQAQTFIH
+232 HFGKVAQTFVH
-243 RDVSFEPLAIT
+243 RDVSFEPFNIA
-254 SIEQYFDTLEKNFV
+254 SIEQYFDTLKNNFV
-268 ILSQHKR
+268 ILNQHER

-286 ESNHK
+286 ELAHK
-291 IQVEIDPDLLNEIVA
+291 IKVEIDTDLLEEIVA

-321 FLTLPSEVIITSMKE
+321 FLALPSEVIITSMKE

-343 YKDSALHNGFVLVS
+343 YKDSVLHNGFVLVS
-357 NSTAKDLMPI
+357 NSTAKDL
-367 VQGNQK
+367 
-373 VLVIITS
+373 S
-380 MKENQRYFATYKDSA
+380 
-395 LHNGFVLVSNST
+395 
-407 AKDLMPIVQ
+407 PIVQ

-449 VFVDGLGSLLDKS
+449 VFVENLGSLLDKS
-462 KRESTLA
+462 KRESALA

-480 EMDKNEAKQILA
+480 DSMDTPKDEAKRILT

-511 ELQGIMG
+511 ELQGVMG
-518 YYYAKNFGMHPL
+518 YYYAKSFGMHPL
-530 VALSIKEQYLPTGE
+530 VALAIKEQYLPTGE

-561 KLDNIFALFSI
+561 KLDN
-572 DKIPIF
+572 IF

-609 YDLDFDLLYDM
+609 YDLDFDLLYDI

-633 MQRIEQFFVERLE
+633 MKRIEQFFIERLE
-646 GMLKINPSIIRS
+646 GALKINPSIIRS
-658 VLNARINGKRVLNL
+658 VLKARVNNKRVLNL

-680 ALNAF
+680 ALNSF

-708 IKPTHIDESLLKFPE
+708 IKPTHIDESLLKLPE

-728 QALKH
+728 QALKSL
-733 IKSQT
+733 KSQT
-738 LTLEI
+738 FTADA
-743 DSQIAAL
+743 DSQITTL
-750 FALKEPLEAFF
+750 FRLKEPLEAFF

>member
-24 ELPHIV
+24 ELPHIIQ
-30 EKWQTIAKKHNI
+30 KWQNIAKKHNI
-42 TSSPTLYY
+42 SST
-50 TPRRLVLYEDT
+50 
-61 EELPALPLLKE
+61 
-72 LPHIVEKWQTIAKKH
+72 
-87 NITSSPTLY
+87 PTLY

-104 YEESFVAQ
+104 YEEGFLAHT
-112 SPDSL
+112 PDSL
-117 IESYGPPLSIAYVDG
+117 IESYGPPLSIAYIDG

-152 LDYELETK
+152 LDYELETR

-173 QSGVATSSL
+173 QKGVKTSSL

-187 VEWLDSLH
+187 IEWLHSLQ

-232 HFGKQAQTFIH
+232 HFGKVAQTFVH
-243 RDVSFEPLAIT
+243 RDVSFEPFNIA
-254 SIEQYFDTLEKNFV
+254 SIEQYFDTLKNNFV
-268 ILSQHKR
+268 ILNQHER
-275 KELILSQIAEL
+275 KELILSQIATL
-286 ESNHK
+286 ESTHK
-291 IQVEIDPDLLNEIVA
+291 IKVEIDTDLLNEIVA

-321 FLTLPSEVIITSMKE
+321 FLALPSEVIITSMKE

-343 YKDSALHNGFVLVS
+343 YKDSVLHNGFVLVS
-357 NSTAKDLMPI
+357 NSTAKDL
-367 VQGNQK
+367 
-373 VLVIITS
+373 S
-380 MKENQRYFATYKDSA
+380 
-395 LHNGFVLVSNST
+395 
-407 AKDLMPIVQ
+407 PIVQ

-449 VFVDGLGSLLDKS
+449 VFVEDLGSLLDKS
-462 KRESTLA
+462 KRESALA

-480 EMDKNEAKQILA
+480 DSMDTPKDEARQILT

-511 ELQGIMG
+511 ELQGVMG
-518 YYYAKNFGMHPL
+518 YYYAKSFGMHPL
-530 VALSIKEQYLPTGE
+530 VALAIKEQYLPTGE

-561 KLDNIFALFSI
+561 KLDN
-572 DKIPIF
+572 IF

-609 YDLDFDLLYDM
+609 YDLDFDLLYDI

-633 MQRIEQFFVERLE
+633 IKRIEQFFIERLE
-646 GMLKINPSIIRS
+646 GALKINPSIIRS
-658 VLNARINGKRVLNL
+658 VLKARVNNKRVLNL
-672 KSIIRNAK
+672 KNIIRNAK

-708 IKPTHIDESLLKFPE
+708 IKPTHIDESLLKLPE

-728 QALKH
+728 QALKSL
-733 IKSQT
+733 KSQT
-738 LTLEI
+738 FTADA
-743 DSQIAAL
+743 DSQITTL
-750 FALKEPLEAFF
+750 FRLKEPLEAFF

>member
-24 ELPHIV
+24 ELPHIIQ
-30 EKWQTIAKKHNI
+30 KWQNIAKKHNI
-42 TSSPTLYY
+42 SST
-50 TPRRLVLYEDT
+50 
-61 EELPALPLLKE
+61 
-72 LPHIVEKWQTIAKKH
+72 
-87 NITSSPTLY
+87 PTLY

-104 YEESFVAQ
+104 YEEGFLAHT
-112 SPDSL
+112 PDSL
-117 IESYGPPLSIAYVDG
+117 IESYGPPLSIAYIDG

-152 LDYELETK
+152 LDYELETR

-173 QSGVATSSL
+173 QKGVKTSSL

-187 VEWLDSLH
+187 VEWLHSLQ

-232 HFGKQAQTFIH
+232 HFGKIAQTFIH
-243 RDVSFEPLAIT
+243 RDVSFEPFKIT
-254 SIEQYFDTLEKNFV
+254 SIEQYFDTLKNNFV
-268 ILSQHKR
+268 ILNQHER

-286 ESNHK
+286 ESAHK
-291 IQVEIDPDLLNEIVA
+291 IQVEIDTDLLEEIVA

-321 FLTLPSEVIITSMKE
+321 FLALPSEVIITSMKE

-343 YKDSALHNGFVLVS
+343 YKDSVLHNGFVLVS
-357 NSTAKDLMPI
+357 NSTAKDL
-367 VQGNQK
+367 
-373 VLVIITS
+373 S
-380 MKENQRYFATYKDSA
+380 
-395 LHNGFVLVSNST
+395 
-407 AKDLMPIVQ
+407 PIVQ

-449 VFVDGLGSLLDKS
+449 VFVEDLGSLLDKS
-462 KRESTLA
+462 KRESALA

-480 EMDKNEAKQILA
+480 DSMDTPKDEAKRILT

-511 ELQGIMG
+511 ELQGVMG
-518 YYYAKNFGMHPL
+518 YYYAKSFGMHPL
-530 VALSIKEQYLPTGE
+530 VALAIKEQYLPTGE

-572 DKIPIF
+572 DKIP
-578 ALFSIDKIPTG
+578 SG

-598 AANGVIKIITH
+598 AANGVIKIINH

-620 PRLYQAGGYKPSD
+620 PRLYQAGGYKISD
-633 MQRIEQFFVERLE
+633 MKRIEQFFIERLE
-646 GMLKINPSIIRS
+646 GALKINPSIIRS
-658 VLNARINGKRVLNL
+658 VLKARVNNKRVLNL

-708 IKPTHIDESLLKFPE
+708 IKPTHIDESLLKLPE

-728 QALKH
+728 QALKSL
-733 IKSQT
+733 KSQT
-738 LTLEI
+738 FTADA
-743 DSQIAAL
+743 DSQITTL
-750 FALKEPLEAFF
+750 FRLKEPLEAFF

>member
-24 ELPHIV
+24 ELPHIIQ
-30 EKWQTIAKKHNI
+30 KWQSIAKKHNV
-42 TSSPTLYY
+42 SST
-50 TPRRLVLYEDT
+50 
-61 EELPALPLLKE
+61 
-72 LPHIVEKWQTIAKKH
+72 
-87 NITSSPTLY
+87 PTLY

-104 YEESFVAQ
+104 YEEGFLAHT
-112 SPDSL
+112 PDSL
-117 IESYGPPLSIAYVDG
+117 IESYGPPLSIAYIDG

-152 LDYELETK
+152 LEQELETR

-173 QSGVATSSL
+173 QKGVETSSL

-187 VEWLDSLH
+187 VEWLHSLQ

-202 GDVEQSFIRPVRNI
+202 GDVEQGFIRPVRNI

-232 HFGKQAQTFIH
+232 HFGKQAQTFVH
-243 RDVSFEPLAIT
+243 RDVSFEPFKIT
-254 SIEQYFDTLEKNFV
+254 SIEQYFDTLQKNFV
-268 ILSQHKR
+268 ILSQDKR

-286 ESNHK
+286 ESAHK
-291 IQVEIDPDLLNEIVA
+291 IQVEIDTDLLNEIVA
-306 ITEYPRAAYGSFDSS
+306 ITEYPQAAYGSFDSS
-321 FLTLPSEVIITSMKE
+321 FLALPSEVIITSMKE

-343 YKDSALHNGFVLVS
+343 YKDSVLHNGFVLVS
-357 NSTAKDLMPI
+357 NSTAKDL
-367 VQGNQK
+367 
-373 VLVIITS
+373 S
-380 MKENQRYFATYKDSA
+380 
-395 LHNGFVLVSNST
+395 
-407 AKDLMPIVQ
+407 PIVQ

-449 VFVDGLGSLLDKS
+449 VFVENLGSLLDKS
-462 KRESTLA
+462 KRESALA

-480 EMDKNEAKQILA
+480 DSIDMPKDEARQILT

-511 ELQGIMG
+511 ELQGVMG
-518 YYYAKNFGMHPL
+518 YYYAKNFCFHPL
-530 VALSIKEQYLPTGE
+530 VALAIKEQYLPTGE

-572 DKIPIF
+572 DKIP
-578 ALFSIDKIPTG
+578 SG

-598 AANGVIKIITH
+598 AANGVIKIINH
-609 YDLDFDLLYDM
+609 YDLDFDLLSDM
-620 PRLYQAGGYKPSD
+620 PRLYQAGGYKISD
-633 MQRIEQFFVERLE
+633 MKRIEQFFIERLE
-646 GMLKINPSIIRS
+646 GALKINPSIIRS
-658 VLNARINGKRVLNL
+658 VLKARVNNKRVLNL
-672 KSIIRNAK
+672 KNIIRNTK

-708 IKPTHIDESLLKFPE
+708 IKPTHIDESLLKLPQ

-728 QALKH
+728 QALKSL
-733 IKSQT
+733 KSQA
-738 LTLEI
+738 LTADV
-743 DSQIAAL
+743 DSQITAL
-750 FALKEPLEAFF
+750 FSLKEPLEAFF

>member
-24 ELPHIV
+24 ELPHIIQ
-30 EKWQTIAKKHNI
+30 KWQIIAKKHNI
-42 TSSPTLYY
+42 SST
-50 TPRRLVLYEDT
+50 
-61 EELPALPLLKE
+61 
-72 LPHIVEKWQTIAKKH
+72 
-87 NITSSPTLY
+87 PTLY

-104 YEESFVAQ
+104 YEEGFLAHT
-112 SPDSL
+112 PDSL
-117 IESYGPPLSIAYVDG
+117 IESYGPPLSIAYIDG

-152 LDYELETK
+152 LDYELDTK

-187 VEWLDSLH
+187 VEWLHSLQ

-232 HFGKQAQTFIH
+232 HFGKVAQTFVH
-243 RDVSFEPLAIT
+243 RDVSFEPFNIA
-254 SIEQYFDTLEKNFV
+254 SIEQYFDTLKNNFV
-268 ILSQHKR
+268 ILNQHER

-286 ESNHK
+286 ESAHK
-291 IQVEIDPDLLNEIVA
+291 IQVEIDTDLLNEIVA

-357 NSTAKDLMPI
+357 NSTAKDL
-367 VQGNQK
+367 
-373 VLVIITS
+373 S
-380 MKENQRYFATYKDSA
+380 
-395 LHNGFVLVSNST
+395 
-407 AKDLMPIVQ
+407 PIVQ

-449 VFVDGLGSLLDKS
+449 VFVEDLGSLLDKS
-462 KRESTLA
+462 KRESALA

-480 EMDKNEAKQILA
+480 DSMDTPKDEARQILT

-511 ELQGIMG
+511 ELQGVMG
-518 YYYAKNFGMHPL
+518 YYYAKSFGMHPL

-572 DKIPIF
+572 DKIP
-578 ALFSIDKIPTG
+578 TG

-609 YDLDFDLLYDM
+609 YDLDFDLLSDM
-620 PRLYQAGGYKPSD
+620 PKLYQAGGYKISD
-633 MQRIEQFFVERLE
+633 MKRIEQFFIERLE
-646 GMLKINPSIIRS
+646 GALKINPSIIRS
-658 VLNARINGKRVLNL
+658 VLKARVNNKRVLNL
-672 KSIIRNAK
+672 KNIIRNAK

-708 IKPTHIDESLLKFPE
+708 IKPTHIDESLLKLPE

-728 QALKH
+728 QALKSL
-733 IKSQT
+733 KSQT
-738 LTLEI
+738 FTANA
-743 DSQIAAL
+743 DSQITTL
-750 FALKEPLEAFF
+750 FRLKEPLEAFF

>member
-24 ELPHIV
+24 ELPHIIQ
-30 EKWQTIAKKHNI
+30 KWQSIAKKHNV
-42 TSSPTLYY
+42 SST
-50 TPRRLVLYEDT
+50 
-61 EELPALPLLKE
+61 
-72 LPHIVEKWQTIAKKH
+72 
-87 NITSSPTLY
+87 PTLY

-104 YEESFVAQ
+104 YEEGFLAHT
-112 SPDSL
+112 PDSL
-117 IESYGPPLSIAYVDG
+117 IESYGPPLSIAYIDG

-152 LDYELETK
+152 LEQELETR

-173 QSGVATSSL
+173 QKGVETSSL

-187 VEWLDSLH
+187 VEWLHSLQ

-202 GDVEQSFIRPVRNI
+202 GDVEQGFIRPVRNI

-232 HFGKQAQTFIH
+232 HFGKQAQTFVH
-243 RDVSFEPLAIT
+243 RDVSFEPFKIT
-254 SIEQYFDTLEKNFV
+254 SIEQYFDTLQKNFV
-268 ILSQHKR
+268 ILSQDKR

-286 ESNHK
+286 ESAHK
-291 IQVEIDPDLLNEIVA
+291 IQVEIDTDLLNEIVA
-306 ITEYPRAAYGSFDSS
+306 ITEYPQAAYGSFDSS
-321 FLTLPSEVIITSMKE
+321 FLALPSEVIITSMKE

-343 YKDSALHNGFVLVS
+343 YKDSVLHNGFVLVS
-357 NSTAKDLMPI
+357 NSTAKDL
-367 VQGNQK
+367 
-373 VLVIITS
+373 S
-380 MKENQRYFATYKDSA
+380 
-395 LHNGFVLVSNST
+395 
-407 AKDLMPIVQ
+407 PIVQ

-449 VFVDGLGSLLDKS
+449 VFVENLGSLLDKS
-462 KRESTLA
+462 KRESALA

-480 EMDKNEAKQILA
+480 DSIDIPKDEARQILT

-511 ELQGIMG
+511 ELQGVMG
-518 YYYAKNFGMHPL
+518 YYYAKNFCFHPL
-530 VALSIKEQYLPTGE
+530 VALAIKEQYLPTGE

-572 DKIPIF
+572 DKIP
-578 ALFSIDKIPTG
+578 SG

-598 AANGVIKIITH
+598 AANGVIKIINH
-609 YDLDFDLLYDM
+609 YDLDFDLLSDM
-620 PRLYQAGGYKPSD
+620 PRLYQAGGYKISD
-633 MQRIEQFFVERLE
+633 MKRIEQFFIERLE
-646 GMLKINPSIIRS
+646 GALKINPSIIRS
-658 VLNARINGKRVLNL
+658 VLKARVNNKRVLNL
-672 KSIIRNAK
+672 KNIIRNTK

-708 IKPTHIDESLLKFPE
+708 IKPTHIDESLLKLPQ

-728 QALKH
+728 QALKSL
-733 IKSQT
+733 KSQA
-738 LTLEI
+738 LAADV
-743 DSQIAAL
+743 DSQITAL
-750 FALKEPLEAFF
+750 FSLKEPLEAFF

>member
-12 LTEELPALPLLK
+12 L
-24 ELPHIV
+24 
-30 EKWQTIAKKHNI
+30 
-42 TSSPTLYY
+42 
-50 TPRRLVLYEDT
+50 T

-117 IESYGPPLSIAYVDG
+117 IESYGPPLSIAYIDG

-152 LDYELETK
+152 LDYELDTK

-187 VEWLDSLH
+187 VEWLDSLQ

-202 GDVEQSFIRPVRNI
+202 GDVEQGFIRPVRNI
-216 LILLGEQSIC
+216 LILLGEQSIY

-232 HFGKQAQTFIH
+232 HFGKVAQTFVH
-243 RDVSFEPLAIT
+243 RDVSFEPLTIA

-286 ESNHK
+286 ESNYK
-291 IQVEIDPDLLNEIVA
+291 IQVEIDTDLLNEIVA

-321 FLTLPSEVIITSMKE
+321 FLTLPSE
-336 NQRYFAT
+336 
-343 YKDSALHNGFVLVS
+343 
-357 NSTAKDLMPI
+357 
-367 VQGNQK
+367 
-373 VLVIITS
+373 VIITS

-469 NALLESFAPAL
+469 NALLESFAPTL
-480 EMDKNEAKQILA
+480 ETDKNEAKQILA

-561 KLDNIFALFSI
+561 KLDN
-572 DKIPIF
+572 IF

-708 IKPTHIDESLLKFPE
+708 IKPTHIDESLLKLPE

-738 LTLEI
+738 LALEI

>member
-24 ELPHIV
+24 ELPHIIQ
-30 EKWQTIAKKHNI
+30 KWQSIAKKHNV
-42 TSSPTLYY
+42 SST
-50 TPRRLVLYEDT
+50 
-61 EELPALPLLKE
+61 
-72 LPHIVEKWQTIAKKH
+72 
-87 NITSSPTLY
+87 PTLY

-104 YEESFVAQ
+104 YEEGFLAHT
-112 SPDSL
+112 PDSL
-117 IESYGPPLSIAYVDG
+117 IESYGPPLSIAYIDG

-152 LDYELETK
+152 LEQELETR

-173 QSGVATSSL
+173 QKGVETSSL

-187 VEWLDSLH
+187 VEWLHSLQ

-202 GDVEQSFIRPVRNI
+202 GDVEQGFIRPVRNI

-232 HFGKQAQTFIH
+232 HFGKQAQTFVH
-243 RDVSFEPLAIT
+243 RDVSFEPFKIT
-254 SIEQYFDTLEKNFV
+254 SIEQYFDTLQKNFV
-268 ILSQHKR
+268 ILSQDKR

-286 ESNHK
+286 ESAHK
-291 IQVEIDPDLLNEIVA
+291 IQVEIDTDLLNEIVA
-306 ITEYPRAAYGSFDSS
+306 ITEYPQAAYGSFDSS
-321 FLTLPSEVIITSMKE
+321 FLALPSEVIITSMKE

-343 YKDSALHNGFVLVS
+343 YKDSVLHNGFVLVS
-357 NSTAKDLMPI
+357 NSTAKDL
-367 VQGNQK
+367 
-373 VLVIITS
+373 S
-380 MKENQRYFATYKDSA
+380 
-395 LHNGFVLVSNST
+395 
-407 AKDLMPIVQ
+407 PIVQ

-449 VFVDGLGSLLDKS
+449 VFVENLGSLLDKS
-462 KRESTLA
+462 KRESALA

-480 EMDKNEAKQILA
+480 DSIDMPKDEARQILT

-511 ELQGIMG
+511 ELQGVMG
-518 YYYAKNFGMHPL
+518 YYYAKNFCFHPL
-530 VALSIKEQYLPTGE
+530 VALAIKEQYLPTGE

-572 DKIPIF
+572 DKIP
-578 ALFSIDKIPTG
+578 SG

-598 AANGVIKIITH
+598 AANGVIKIINH
-609 YDLDFDLLYDM
+609 YDLDFDLLSDM
-620 PRLYQAGGYKPSD
+620 PRLYQAGGYKISD
-633 MQRIEQFFVERLE
+633 MKRIEQFFIERLE
-646 GMLKINPSIIRS
+646 GALKINPSIIRS
-658 VLNARINGKRVLNL
+658 VLKARVNNKRVLNL
-672 KSIIRNAK
+672 KNIIRNTK

-708 IKPTHIDESLLKFPE
+708 IKPTHIDESLLKLPQ

-728 QALKH
+728 QALKSL
-733 IKSQT
+733 KSQA
-738 LTLEI
+738 LAADV
-743 DSQIAAL
+743 DSQITAL
-750 FALKEPLEAFF
+750 FSLKEPLEAFF

>member
-12 LTEELPALPLLK
+12 L
-24 ELPHIV
+24 
-30 EKWQTIAKKHNI
+30 
-42 TSSPTLYY
+42 
-50 TPRRLVLYEDT
+50 T

-117 IESYGPPLSIAYVDG
+117 IESYGPPLSIAYIDG
-132 DKTKGLSKA
+132 DKTKGLGKA

-202 GDVEQSFIRPVRNI
+202 GDVEQGFIRPVRNI

-232 HFGKQAQTFIH
+232 HFGKVAQTFVH

-291 IQVEIDPDLLNEIVA
+291 IQVEIDTDLLNEIVA

-343 YKDSALHNGFVLVS
+343 H
-357 NSTAKDLMPI
+357 
-367 VQGNQK
+367 
-373 VLVIITS
+373 
-380 MKENQRYFATYKDSA
+380 KDSA

-437 KKGFTPELLEQI
+437 KKGFTPELLSQI
-449 VFVDGLGSLLDKS
+449 LFVDGLGSLLDKS

-492 QATKYAKADLLTEM
+492 QATQYAKADLLTEM

-561 KLDNIFALFSI
+561 KLDN
-572 DKIPIF
+572 IF

-708 IKPTHIDESLLKFPE
+708 IKPTHIDESLLKLPE

>member
-24 ELPHIV
+24 ELPHIIQ
-30 EKWQTIAKKHNI
+30 KWQNIAKKHNI
-42 TSSPTLYY
+42 SST
-50 TPRRLVLYEDT
+50 
-61 EELPALPLLKE
+61 
-72 LPHIVEKWQTIAKKH
+72 
-87 NITSSPTLY
+87 PTLY

-104 YEESFVAQ
+104 YEEGFLAHT
-112 SPDSL
+112 PDSL
-117 IESYGPPLSIAYVDG
+117 IESYGLPLSIAYIDG

-152 LDYELETK
+152 LDYELETR

-173 QSGVATSSL
+173 QKGVETSSL

-187 VEWLDSLH
+187 VEWLHSLQ

-232 HFGKQAQTFIH
+232 HFGKVAQTFVH
-243 RDVSFEPLAIT
+243 RDVSFEPFNIA
-254 SIEQYFDTLEKNFV
+254 SIEQYFDTLKNNFV
-268 ILSQHKR
+268 ILNQHER
-275 KELILSQIAEL
+275 KELILSQIATL
-286 ESNHK
+286 ESTHK
-291 IQVEIDPDLLNEIVA
+291 IKVEIDTDLLEEIVA

-321 FLTLPSEVIITSMKE
+321 FLALPSEVIITSMKE

-343 YKDSALHNGFVLVS
+343 YKDSVLHNGFVLVS
-357 NSTAKDLMPI
+357 NSTAKDL
-367 VQGNQK
+367 
-373 VLVIITS
+373 S
-380 MKENQRYFATYKDSA
+380 
-395 LHNGFVLVSNST
+395 
-407 AKDLMPIVQ
+407 PIVQ

-462 KRESTLA
+462 KRESALA

-480 EMDKNEAKQILA
+480 DSIDMDKQQAKQILT

-511 ELQGIMG
+511 ELQGVMG
-518 YYYAKNFGMHPL
+518 YYYAKSFGMHPL
-530 VALSIKEQYLPTGE
+530 VALAIKEQYLPTGE

-561 KLDNIFALFSI
+561 KLDN
-572 DKIPIF
+572 IF

-633 MQRIEQFFVERLE
+633 MKRIEQFFIERLE
-646 GMLKINPSIIRS
+646 GTLKINPSIIRS
-658 VLNARINGKRVLNL
+658 VLKARVNNKRVLNL

-708 IKPTHIDESLLKFPE
+708 IKPTHIDESLLKLPE

-728 QALKH
+728 QALKSL
-733 IKSQT
+733 KSQT
-738 LTLEI
+738 FTADA
-743 DSQIAAL
+743 DSQITTL
-750 FALKEPLEAFF
+750 FRLKEPLEAFF

>member
-1 MKSHLPLLIEI
+1 MKSHHPSHLPLLIEI

-24 ELPHIV
+24 ELPHIIQ
-30 EKWQTIAKKHNI
+30 KWQNIAKKHNI
-42 TSSPTLYY
+42 SST
-50 TPRRLVLYEDT
+50 
-61 EELPALPLLKE
+61 
-72 LPHIVEKWQTIAKKH
+72 
-87 NITSSPTLY
+87 PTLY

-104 YEESFVAQ
+104 YEEGFLAHT
-112 SPDSL
+112 PDSL
-117 IESYGPPLSIAYVDG
+117 IESYGPPLSIAYIDG

-152 LDYELETK
+152 LDYELDTK

-173 QSGVATSSL
+173 QKGVKTSSL

-187 VEWLDSLH
+187 VEWLHSLQ

-202 GDVEQSFIRPVRNI
+202 GDVEQGFIRPVRNI

-232 HFGKQAQTFIH
+232 HFGKVTQTFVH
-243 RDVSFEPLAIT
+243 RDVSFEPFNIA
-254 SIEQYFDTLEKNFV
+254 SIEQYFDTLQKNFV
-268 ILSQHKR
+268 ILSQDKR
-275 KELILSQIAEL
+275 KELILSQIATL
-286 ESNHK
+286 ESTHK
-291 IQVEIDPDLLNEIVA
+291 IKVEIDTDLLNEIVA

-321 FLTLPSEVIITSMKE
+321 FLALPSEVIITSMKE

-343 YKDSALHNGFVLVS
+343 YKDSVLHNGFVLVS
-357 NSTAKDLMPI
+357 NSTAKDLI
-367 VQGNQK
+367 
-373 VLVIITS
+373 
-380 MKENQRYFATYKDSA
+380 
-395 LHNGFVLVSNST
+395 
-407 AKDLMPIVQ
+407 PIVQ

-449 VFVDGLGSLLDKS
+449 VFVEDLGSLLDKS
-462 KRESTLA
+462 KRESALA

-480 EMDKNEAKQILA
+480 DSMDTPKDEAKRILT

-511 ELQGIMG
+511 ELQGVMG
-518 YYYAKNFGMHPL
+518 YYYAKSFGMHPL
-530 VALSIKEQYLPTGE
+530 VALAIKEQYLPTGE

-572 DKIPIF
+572 DKIP
-578 ALFSIDKIPTG
+578 TG

-598 AANGVIKIITH
+598 AANGVIKIINH
-609 YDLDFDLLYDM
+609 YDLDFDLLSDM
-620 PRLYQAGGYKPSD
+620 PKLYQAGGYKISD
-633 MQRIEQFFVERLE
+633 MKRIEQFFIERLE
-646 GMLKINPSIIRS
+646 GALKINPSIIRS
-658 VLNARINGKRVLNL
+658 VLKASVNNKRVLNL

-708 IKPTHIDESLLKFPE
+708 IKPTHIDESLLKLPE

-728 QALKH
+728 QALKSL
-733 IKSQT
+733 KSQT
-738 LTLEI
+738 FTADA
-743 DSQIAAL
+743 DSQITTL
-750 FALKEPLEAFF
+750 FRLKEPLEAFF

>member
-1 MKSHLPLLIEI
+1 MKSHHPSHLPLLIEI

-24 ELPHIV
+24 ELPHIIQ
-30 EKWQTIAKKHNI
+30 KWQNIAKKHNI
-42 TSSPTLYY
+42 SST
-50 TPRRLVLYEDT
+50 
-61 EELPALPLLKE
+61 
-72 LPHIVEKWQTIAKKH
+72 
-87 NITSSPTLY
+87 PTLY

-104 YEESFVAQ
+104 YEEGFLAHT
-112 SPDSL
+112 PDSL
-117 IESYGPPLSIAYVDG
+117 IESYGPPLSIAYIDG

-152 LDYELETK
+152 LDYELDTK

-173 QSGVATSSL
+173 QKGVETSSL

-187 VEWLDSLH
+187 AEWLHSLQ

-202 GDVEQSFIRPVRNI
+202 GDVEQGFIRPVRNI

-232 HFGKQAQTFIH
+232 HFGKVAQTFVH
-243 RDVSFEPLAIT
+243 RDVSFEPFNIA
-254 SIEQYFDTLEKNFV
+254 SIEQYFDTLKNNFV
-268 ILSQHKR
+268 ILNQHER
-275 KELILSQIAEL
+275 KELILSQIATL
-286 ESNHK
+286 ESAHK
-291 IQVEIDPDLLNEIVA
+291 IKVEIDTDLLEEIVA

-321 FLTLPSEVIITSMKE
+321 FLALPSEVIITSMKE

-343 YKDSALHNGFVLVS
+343 YKDSMLHNGFVLVS
-357 NSTAKDLMPI
+357 NSTAKDL
-367 VQGNQK
+367 
-373 VLVIITS
+373 S
-380 MKENQRYFATYKDSA
+380 
-395 LHNGFVLVSNST
+395 
-407 AKDLMPIVQ
+407 PIVQ

-449 VFVDGLGSLLDKS
+449 VFVEDLGSLLDKS
-462 KRESTLA
+462 KRESALA

-480 EMDKNEAKQILA
+480 DSMDTPKDEARQILT

-511 ELQGIMG
+511 ELQGVMG
-518 YYYAKNFGMHPL
+518 YYYAKSFGMHPL
-530 VALSIKEQYLPTGE
+530 VALAIKEQYLPTGE

-572 DKIPIF
+572 DKIP
-578 ALFSIDKIPTG
+578 TG

-598 AANGVIKIITH
+598 AANGVIKIINH
-609 YDLDFDLLYDM
+609 YDLDFDLLYDI
-620 PRLYQAGGYKPSD
+620 PRLYQAGGYKISD
-633 MQRIEQFFVERLE
+633 MKRIEQFFIERLE
-646 GMLKINPSIIRS
+646 GALKINPSIIRS
-658 VLNARINGKRVLNL
+658 VLKARVNNKRVLNL

-708 IKPTHIDESLLKFPE
+708 IKPTHIDESLLKLPE

-728 QALKH
+728 QALKSL
-733 IKSQT
+733 KSQT
-738 LTLEI
+738 FTADA
-743 DSQIAAL
+743 DSQITTL
-750 FALKEPLEAFF
+750 FRLKEPLEAFF

>member
-24 ELPHIV
+24 ELPHIIQ
-30 EKWQTIAKKHNI
+30 KWQNIAKKHNI
-42 TSSPTLYY
+42 SST
-50 TPRRLVLYEDT
+50 
-61 EELPALPLLKE
+61 
-72 LPHIVEKWQTIAKKH
+72 
-87 NITSSPTLY
+87 PTLY

-104 YEESFVAQ
+104 YEEGFLAHT
-112 SPDSL
+112 PDSL
-117 IESYGPPLSIAYVDG
+117 IESYGPPLSIAYIDG

-152 LDYELETK
+152 LDYELDTK

-187 VEWLDSLH
+187 VEWLHSLQ

-202 GDVEQSFIRPVRNI
+202 GDVEQGFIRPVRNI

-232 HFGKQAQTFIH
+232 HFGKVAQTFVH
-243 RDVSFEPLAIT
+243 RDVSFEPFNIA
-254 SIEQYFDTLEKNFV
+254 SIEQYFDTLKNNFV
-268 ILSQHKR
+268 ILNQHER
-275 KELILSQIAEL
+275 KELILSQIATL
-286 ESNHK
+286 ESTHK
-291 IQVEIDPDLLNEIVA
+291 IKVEIDTDLLEEIVA

-321 FLTLPSEVIITSMKE
+321 FLALPSEVIITSMKE

-343 YKDSALHNGFVLVS
+343 YKDSVLHNGFVLVS
-357 NSTAKDLMPI
+357 NSTAKDL
-367 VQGNQK
+367 
-373 VLVIITS
+373 S
-380 MKENQRYFATYKDSA
+380 
-395 LHNGFVLVSNST
+395 
-407 AKDLMPIVQ
+407 PIVQ

-449 VFVDGLGSLLDKS
+449 VFVENLGSLLDKS
-462 KRESTLA
+462 KRESALA

-480 EMDKNEAKQILA
+480 DSMDTPKDEAKQILT

-511 ELQGIMG
+511 ELQGVMG

-572 DKIPIF
+572 DKIP
-578 ALFSIDKIPTG
+578 SG

-598 AANGVIKIITH
+598 AANGVIKIINH
-609 YDLDFDLLYDM
+609 YDLDFDLLSDM
-620 PRLYQAGGYKPSD
+620 PKLYQAGGYKISD
-633 MQRIEQFFVERLE
+633 MKRIEQFFIERLE
-646 GMLKINPSIIRS
+646 GALKINPSIIRS
-658 VLNARINGKRVLNL
+658 VLKARVNNKRVLNL
-672 KSIIRNAK
+672 KNIIRNAK

-708 IKPTHIDESLLKFPE
+708 IKPTHIDESLLKLPE

-728 QALKH
+728 QALKSL
-733 IKSQT
+733 KSQT
-738 LTLEI
+738 FTADA
-743 DSQIAAL
+743 DSQITTL
-750 FALKEPLEAFF
+750 FRLKEPLEAFF

>member
-42 TSSPTLYY
+42 SST
-50 TPRRLVLYEDT
+50 
-61 EELPALPLLKE
+61 
-72 LPHIVEKWQTIAKKH
+72 
-87 NITSSPTLY
+87 PTLY

-117 IESYGPPLSIAYVDG
+117 IESYGPPLSIAYIDG

-152 LDYELETK
+152 LDYELDTK

-187 VEWLDSLH
+187 VEWLDSLQ

-202 GDVEQSFIRPVRNI
+202 GDVEQGFIRPVRNI

-373 VLVIITS
+373 VL
-380 MKENQRYFATYKDSA
+380 
-395 LHNGFVLVSNST
+395 
-407 AKDLMPIVQ
+407 
-416 GNQKVLKA
+416 KA

-469 NALLESFAPAL
+469 NALLESFAPTL
-480 EMDKNEAKQILA
+480 EMDKNEAEQILT

-511 ELQGIMG
+511 ELQGVMG

-561 KLDNIFALFSI
+561 KLDN
-572 DKIPIF
+572 IF

>member
-24 ELPHIV
+24 ELPHIIQ
-30 EKWQTIAKKHNI
+30 KWQSIAKKHNV
-42 TSSPTLYY
+42 SST
-50 TPRRLVLYEDT
+50 
-61 EELPALPLLKE
+61 
-72 LPHIVEKWQTIAKKH
+72 
-87 NITSSPTLY
+87 PTLY

-104 YEESFVAQ
+104 YEEGFLAHT
-112 SPDSL
+112 PDSL
-117 IESYGPPLSIAYVDG
+117 IESYGPPLSIAYIDM

-160 IKDNKEVLYYAIT
+160 IKDNKEVLYYAII

-202 GDVEQSFIRPVRNI
+202 GDVEQGFIRPVRNI
-216 LILLGEQSIC
+216 FILLGEQSIC

-232 HFGKQAQTFIH
+232 HFGKQAQTFVH
-243 RDVSFEPLAIT
+243 RDVSFEPLAIA
-254 SIEQYFDTLEKNFV
+254 SIEQYFDTLQKNFV
-268 ILSQHKR
+268 ILSQDKR

-286 ESNHK
+286 ESAHK
-291 IQVEIDPDLLNEIVA
+291 IQVEIDIDLLNEIVA
-306 ITEYPRAAYGSFDSS
+306 ITEYPQAAYGSFDSS
-321 FLTLPSEVIITSMKE
+321 FLALPSEVIITSMKE

-343 YKDSALHNGFVLVS
+343 YKDSVLHNGFVLVS
-357 NSTAKDLMPI
+357 NSTAKDL
-367 VQGNQK
+367 
-373 VLVIITS
+373 S
-380 MKENQRYFATYKDSA
+380 
-395 LHNGFVLVSNST
+395 
-407 AKDLMPIVQ
+407 PIVQ

-449 VFVDGLGSLLDKS
+449 VFVENLGSLLDKS
-462 KRESTLA
+462 KRESALA

-480 EMDKNEAKQILA
+480 DSIDMPKDEARQILT

-511 ELQGIMG
+511 ELQGVMG
-518 YYYAKNFGMHPL
+518 YYYAKNFCFHPL
-530 VALSIKEQYLPTGE
+530 VALAIKEQYLPTGE

-572 DKIPIF
+572 DKIP
-578 ALFSIDKIPTG
+578 SG

-598 AANGVIKIITH
+598 AANGVIKIINH
-609 YDLDFDLLYDM
+609 YDLDFDLLSDM
-620 PRLYQAGGYKPSD
+620 PRLYQAGGYKISD
-633 MQRIEQFFVERLE
+633 MKRIEQFFIERLE
-646 GMLKINPSIIRS
+646 GALKINPSIIRS
-658 VLNARINGKRVLNL
+658 VLKARVNNKRVLNL
-672 KSIIRNAK
+672 KNIIRNAK

-708 IKPTHIDESLLKFPE
+708 IKPTHIDESLLKLPQ

-728 QALKH
+728 QALKSL
-733 IKSQT
+733 KSQA
-738 LTLEI
+738 LAADV
-743 DSQIAAL
+743 DSQITAL
-750 FALKEPLEAFF
+750 FSLKEPLEAFF

>member
-24 ELPHIV
+24 ELPHIIQ
-30 EKWQTIAKKHNI
+30 KWQSIAKKHNV
-42 TSSPTLYY
+42 SST
-50 TPRRLVLYEDT
+50 
-61 EELPALPLLKE
+61 
-72 LPHIVEKWQTIAKKH
+72 
-87 NITSSPTLY
+87 PTLY

-104 YEESFVAQ
+104 YEEGFLAHT
-112 SPDSL
+112 PDSL
-117 IESYGPPLSIAYVDG
+117 IESYGPPLSIAYIDG

-152 LDYELETK
+152 LEQELETR

-173 QSGVATSSL
+173 QKGVETSSL

-187 VEWLDSLH
+187 VEWLHSLQ

-202 GDVEQSFIRPVRNI
+202 GDVEQGFIRPVRNI

-232 HFGKQAQTFIH
+232 HFGKQAQTFVH
-243 RDVSFEPLAIT
+243 RDVSFEPFKIT
-254 SIEQYFDTLEKNFV
+254 SIEQYFDTLQKNFV
-268 ILSQHKR
+268 ILSQDKR

-286 ESNHK
+286 ESAHK
-291 IQVEIDPDLLNEIVA
+291 IQVEIDTDLLNEIVA
-306 ITEYPRAAYGSFDSS
+306 ITEYPQAAYGSFDSS
-321 FLTLPSEVIITSMKE
+321 FLALPSEVIITSMKE

-343 YKDSALHNGFVLVS
+343 YKDSVLHNGFVLVS
-357 NSTAKDLMPI
+357 NSTAKDL
-367 VQGNQK
+367 
-373 VLVIITS
+373 S
-380 MKENQRYFATYKDSA
+380 
-395 LHNGFVLVSNST
+395 
-407 AKDLMPIVQ
+407 PIVQ

-449 VFVDGLGSLLDKS
+449 VFVENLGSLLDKS
-462 KRESTLA
+462 KRESALA

-480 EMDKNEAKQILA
+480 DSIDMPKDEARQILT

-511 ELQGIMG
+511 ELQGVMG
-518 YYYAKNFGMHPL
+518 YYYAKNFCFHPL
-530 VALSIKEQYLPTGE
+530 VALAIKEQYLPTGE

-572 DKIPIF
+572 DKIP
-578 ALFSIDKIPTG
+578 SG

-598 AANGVIKIITH
+598 AANGVIKIINH
-609 YDLDFDLLYDM
+609 YDLDFDLLSDM
-620 PRLYQAGGYKPSD
+620 PRLYQAGGYKISD
-633 MQRIEQFFVERLE
+633 MKRIEQFFIERLE
-646 GMLKINPSIIRS
+646 GALKINLSIIRS
-658 VLNARINGKRVLNL
+658 VLKARVNNKRVLNL
-672 KSIIRNAK
+672 KNIIRNAK

-695 SLFKRVANILSDE
+695 SLFRRVANILSDE
-708 IKPTHIDESLLKFPE
+708 IKPTHIDESLLKLPQ

-728 QALKH
+728 QALKSL
-733 IKSQT
+733 KSQA
-738 LTLEI
+738 LTADV
-743 DSQIAAL
+743 DSQITAL
-750 FALKEPLEAFF
+750 FSLKEPLEAFF
-761 NSVLVNDENNAIKT
+761 NSVLVNDENNTIKT

>member
-24 ELPHIV
+24 ELPHIIQ
-30 EKWQTIAKKHNI
+30 KWQSIAKKHNI
-42 TSSPTLYY
+42 SST
-50 TPRRLVLYEDT
+50 
-61 EELPALPLLKE
+61 
-72 LPHIVEKWQTIAKKH
+72 
-87 NITSSPTLY
+87 PTLY

-104 YEESFVAQ
+104 YEEGFLAHT
-112 SPDSL
+112 PDSL
-117 IESYGPPLSIAYVDG
+117 IESYGPPLSIAYIDG

-152 LDYELETK
+152 LEQELETR

-173 QSGVATSSL
+173 QKGVATSSL

-187 VEWLDSLH
+187 VEWLHSLQ

-202 GDVEQSFIRPVRNI
+202 GDVEQGFIRPVRNI

-232 HFGKQAQTFIH
+232 HFGKQAQTFVH
-243 RDVSFEPLAIT
+243 RDVSFEPFTIT
-254 SIEQYFDTLEKNFV
+254 SIEQYFDTLQKNFV
-268 ILSQHKR
+268 ILSQDER

-286 ESNHK
+286 ESAHK
-291 IQVEIDPDLLNEIVA
+291 IQVEIDTDLLNEIVA

-321 FLTLPSEVIITSMKE
+321 FLALPSEVIITSMKE

-343 YKDSALHNGFVLVS
+343 YKDSVLHNGFVLVS
-357 NSTAKDLMPI
+357 NSTAKDL
-367 VQGNQK
+367 N
-373 VLVIITS
+373 
-380 MKENQRYFATYKDSA
+380 
-395 LHNGFVLVSNST
+395 
-407 AKDLMPIVQ
+407 PIVQ

-449 VFVDGLGSLLDKS
+449 VFVENLGSLLDKS
-462 KRESTLA
+462 KRESALA

-480 EMDKNEAKQILA
+480 DSIDTPKDEARQILT

-511 ELQGIMG
+511 ELQGVMG
-518 YYYAKNFGMHPL
+518 YYYAKSFGMHPL
-530 VALSIKEQYLPTGE
+530 VALAIKEQYLPTGE

-572 DKIPIF
+572 DKIP
-578 ALFSIDKIPTG
+578 SG

-620 PRLYQAGGYKPSD
+620 PRLYQAGGYKISD
-633 MQRIEQFFVERLE
+633 MQRIEQFFIERLE
-646 GMLKINPSIIRS
+646 GALKINPSIIRS
-658 VLNARINGKRVLNL
+658 VLNARVNNKRVLNL
-672 KSIIRNAK
+672 KNIIRNAK

-708 IKPTHIDESLLKFPE
+708 LKPTHIDESLLKLPQ

-728 QALKH
+728 QALKSL
-733 IKSQT
+733 KSQA
-738 LTLEI
+738 LAADV
-743 DSQIAAL
+743 DSQITAL
-750 FALKEPLEAFF
+750 FSLKEPLEAFF

>member
-24 ELPHIV
+24 ELPHIIQ
-30 EKWQTIAKKHNI
+30 KWQSIAKKHNV
-42 TSSPTLYY
+42 SST
-50 TPRRLVLYEDT
+50 
-61 EELPALPLLKE
+61 
-72 LPHIVEKWQTIAKKH
+72 
-87 NITSSPTLY
+87 PTLY

-104 YEESFVAQ
+104 YEEGFLAHT
-112 SPDSL
+112 PDSL
-117 IESYGPPLSIAYVDG
+117 IESYGPPLSIAYIDG

-152 LDYELETK
+152 LEQELETR

-173 QSGVATSSL
+173 QKGVETSSL

-187 VEWLDSLH
+187 VEWLHSLQ

-202 GDVEQSFIRPVRNI
+202 GDVEQGFIRPVRNI

-232 HFGKQAQTFIH
+232 HFGKQAQTFVH
-243 RDVSFEPLAIT
+243 RDVSFEPFKIT
-254 SIEQYFDTLEKNFV
+254 SIEQYFDTLQKNFV
-268 ILSQHKR
+268 ILSQDKR

-286 ESNHK
+286 ESAHK
-291 IQVEIDPDLLNEIVA
+291 IQVEIDTDLLNEIVA
-306 ITEYPRAAYGSFDSS
+306 ITEYPQAAYGSFDSS
-321 FLTLPSEVIITSMKE
+321 FLALPSEVIITSMKE

-343 YKDSALHNGFVLVS
+343 YKDSVLHNGFVLVS
-357 NSTAKDLMPI
+357 NSTAKDL
-367 VQGNQK
+367 
-373 VLVIITS
+373 S
-380 MKENQRYFATYKDSA
+380 
-395 LHNGFVLVSNST
+395 
-407 AKDLMPIVQ
+407 PIVQ

-449 VFVDGLGSLLDKS
+449 VFVENLGSLLDKS
-462 KRESTLA
+462 KRESALA

-480 EMDKNEAKQILA
+480 DSIDMPKDEARQILT

-511 ELQGIMG
+511 ELQGVMG
-518 YYYAKNFGMHPL
+518 YYYAKNFCFHPL
-530 VALSIKEQYLPTGE
+530 VALAIKEQYLPTGE

-572 DKIPIF
+572 DKIP
-578 ALFSIDKIPTG
+578 SG

-598 AANGVIKIITH
+598 AANGVIKIINH
-609 YDLDFDLLYDM
+609 YDLDFDLLSDM
-620 PRLYQAGGYKPSD
+620 PRLYQAGGYKISD
-633 MQRIEQFFVERLE
+633 MKRIEQFFIERLE
-646 GMLKINPSIIRS
+646 GALKINPSIIRS
-658 VLNARINGKRVLNL
+658 VLKARVNNKRVLNL
-672 KSIIRNAK
+672 KNIIRNAK

-708 IKPTHIDESLLKFPE
+708 IKPTHIDESLLKLPQ

-728 QALKH
+728 QALKSL
-733 IKSQT
+733 KSQA
-738 LTLEI
+738 LAADV
-743 DSQIAAL
+743 DSQITAL
-750 FALKEPLEAFF
+750 FSLKEPLEAFF

>member
-12 LTEELPALPLLK
+12 L
-24 ELPHIV
+24 
-30 EKWQTIAKKHNI
+30 
-42 TSSPTLYY
+42 
-50 TPRRLVLYEDT
+50 T

-117 IESYGPPLSIAYVDG
+117 IESYGPPLSIAYIDG

-152 LDYELETK
+152 LDYELDTK

-187 VEWLDSLH
+187 VEWLDSLQ

-202 GDVEQSFIRPVRNI
+202 GDVEQGFIRPVRNI
-216 LILLGEQSIC
+216 LILLGEQSIY

-232 HFGKQAQTFIH
+232 HFGKVAQTFVH
-243 RDVSFEPLAIT
+243 RDVSFEPLTIA

-286 ESNHK
+286 ESNYK
-291 IQVEIDPDLLNEIVA
+291 IQVEIDTDLLNEIVA

-321 FLTLPSEVIITSMKE
+321 FLTLPSE
-336 NQRYFAT
+336 
-343 YKDSALHNGFVLVS
+343 
-357 NSTAKDLMPI
+357 
-367 VQGNQK
+367 
-373 VLVIITS
+373 VIITS

-469 NALLESFAPAL
+469 NALLESFAPTL

-530 VALSIKEQYLPTGE
+530 VALSIKEQYLPMGE

-561 KLDNIFALFSI
+561 KLDN
-572 DKIPIF
+572 IF

-708 IKPTHIDESLLKFPE
+708 IKPTHIDESLLKLPE

-738 LTLEI
+738 LALEI